1 MKKYFLLIVAVLFPV
16 IVITA
21 YYTLFAQTV
30 DGNWTVTAPC
40 NIKTLTGLECPGC
53 GGQRAL
59 HFLLHGHI
67 LIAMRYNLFFVLAMP
82 FLAVFY
88 IRFVQVYILK
98 QDRFLKSFVFSTYFA
113 YGLLIA
119 VLLFFILRNIPIEPF
134 IYLAPPV

>member
-67 LIAMRYNLFFVLAMP
+67 LTAMRYNLFFVLAMP